1 MLTTRTFKAEDL
13 DLLWEIIS
21 TASPMALLPKVQDDK
36 TKELRVHQSAVWRLN
51 KFRELI
57 AETRKPPPTGE
68 FDGDAPITDHAKWR
82 SEFKL
87 SQNFLPQDVELFIP
101 DKVKG
106 VIKFVLEAIPSL
118 LVRSE
123 ALSRWVG
130 LVEAFRLTK
139 WLKANYADKA
149 LPAVDGEDIDFD
161 DEDEENDEHEVVEE
175 PCDENA

>member
-13 DLLWEIIS
+13 DLLWEIVS

-57 AETRKPPPTGE
+57 AEKRKPPPTGE
-68 FDGDAPITDHAKWR
+68 FDGDAPVTDHAKWR

-87 SQNFLPQDVELFIP
+87 SQNFFPQDVELFIP

-123 ALSRWVG
+123 ALSRWIR
-130 LVEAFRLTK
+130 LVEAFKLTK

-149 LPAVDGEDIDFD
+149 LPTLDGDEDIDFD
-161 DEDEENDEHEVVEE
+161 DEDDDENKEVVTEE
-175 PCDENA
+175 SNEDA